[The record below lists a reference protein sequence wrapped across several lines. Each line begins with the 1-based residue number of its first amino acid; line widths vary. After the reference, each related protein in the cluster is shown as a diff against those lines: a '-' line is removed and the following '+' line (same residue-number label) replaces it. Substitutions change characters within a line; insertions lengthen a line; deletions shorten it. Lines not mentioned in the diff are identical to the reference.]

1 MSASPHQ
8 ASAEAPRRERLK
20 VGLLVDSLTQPRW
33 VHDIVRDI
41 QQSDFATVALVVD
54 HGVTDPGHRSA
65 GVSGLLRE
73 PGRLAYSLYTRIDER
88 LFRREPDAFTEASIA
103 GLLEGV
109 PTLRVSPIA
118 DRADQYTHDF
128 PPADVDAIRAHG
140 LDVAISLG
148 AREPRGEA
156 LRIARHG
163 VWAYHHGDNLVNR
176 GRPPGFWEVMLRD
189 PVTGSV
195 LQVLTGDPGRSK
207 VIYRSH
213 APTDTRSVHRNK
225 DNFYR
230 KSAAFVSRK
239 LRDLAEHGSAALD
252 AEPADGVYDPSSRPL
267 YGEPRNAEV
276 IAYAARL
283 AGRYAADKITDRLFL
298 DQWAIAYRLHPGS
311 DGPDTELHHFKLLL
325 PPRER
330 LWADPFAVTVNGRHY
345 VFVEDLPF
353 STNKGHISV
362 LELDAAGALRRI
374 APVLEKPHHLSYP
387 YTFEWRGSHFMIPE
401 TGANRSVEVYR
412 AKAFPDEWTL
422 EHVMMEGVYAVD
434 TTLVEVDGTWW
445 MFANI
450 GAEGTVNTDELY
462 VFHGPTPLGPWH
474 PHRRNPVKSDGRCA
488 RPAGRLFGSK
498 GDLYRPSQDC
508 SGRYGAAIVLNKVLQ
523 LDSTAYREVTV
534 SRIEPRWAPNLL
546 GTHTLNSAPGITVAD
561 VLVRRRRFARTAPRL
576 P

>member
-1 MSASPHQ
+1 MLASDRQESAD
-8 ASAEAPRRERLK
+8 APRRERLK
-20 VGLLVDSLTQPRW
+20 VGLLVDSLIQPRW
-33 VHDIVRDI
+33 VHDLVRDI
-41 QQSDFATVALVVD
+41 QQSDVAAVALVVE
-54 HGVTDPGHRSA
+54 HGDAARVGRGTGI
-65 GVSGLLRE
+65 SGLLRE
-73 PGRLAYSLYTRIDER
+73 PRRVAYSLYTRLDER

-103 GLLEGV
+103 GLVDGV
-109 PTLRVSPIA
+109 PALRVTPAANKEDPAS
-118 DRADQYTHDF
+118 HDF
-128 PPADVDAIRAHG
+128 SPGDLAAIRAHG

-148 AREPRGEA
+148 AQAPRGEA
-156 LRIARHG
+156 LDIARHG
-163 VWAYHHGDNLVNR
+163 VWAYHHGDNLANR
-176 GRPPGFWEVMLRD
+176 GGPPGFWEVMLGD

-195 LQVLTGDPGRSK
+195 LQVLTADPQRAK

-239 LRDLAEHGSAALD
+239 LRDLAEQGPAALAGD
-252 AEPADGVYDPSSRPL
+252 PQEGVYTPYSRPL
-267 YGEPRNAEV
+267 YGEPGNAEM
-276 IAYAARL
+276 IAYGVRL
-283 AGRYAADKITDRLFL
+283 AGRYAADKIRDRLFL
-298 DQWAIAYRLHPGS
+298 DQWAIAYRTHPGS
-311 DGPDTELHHFKLLL
+311 DGPDAELHRFRLLL

-330 LWADPFAVTVNGRHY
+330 LWADPFAVTVKGRHY

-362 LELDAAGALRRI
+362 LEIDADGELRRV

-387 YTFEWRGSHFMIPE
+387 FTFEWRGSHFMIPE

-450 GAEGTVNTDELY
+450 GAEGTVNTDELH

-488 RPAGRLFGSK
+488 RPAGRLFRWN

-508 SGRYGAAIVLNKVLQ
+508 SGRYGAAIVVNKVLQ
-523 LDSTAYREVTV
+523 LDSTDYREAVV

-561 VLVRRRRFARTAPRL
+561 VLVRRRRFGRTAPRL